1 MSAYSIVYLAEKHSI
16 AEALADVLP
25 GRSVKRNG
33 YIECG
38 SAAVTW
44 LSGHLLEQAPP
55 EAYDPAYKRWS
66 RETLPIVPEVFKYT
80 VRRDRNIPKQLA
92 VIKNLLRES
101 PSAVNAADFDR
112 EGQLLVDEV
121 LELVRYKGQV
131 LRLKTRALDRT
142 SLTREL
148 GRMAPDG
155 EFAGMRD
162 AARARS
168 ELDWLAGMNLTRAM
182 TIHGRS
188 VSPSGVLSLGRV
200 QTPTL
205 ALVVERDETIENF
218 VPKTFYKVSC
228 PFTAAAG
235 TFVTLLNP
243 KPDMEGLDEEKRL
256 VDKKTALAVR
266 DAVSF
271 GDGTVTGVETQ
282 RRADPAPLPYSLT
295 DIQKE
300 ASALYGM
307 GASAVLDCCQELYEA
322 RFTSYPRTDCRYL
335 PFEQFGEARDVLAA
349 IGHLPGME
357 AMLAAADPERRGA
370 CWNTARVT
378 AHHAIIPTAVPA
390 RGLSE
395 TQEKIY
401 RLICRRYVWQF
412 LPPHIYKKT
421 RIDVSCA
428 GYDWRADGRT
438 EVSPG
443 WYAFRKAGL
452 SGGTKEKETK
462 EPEPAPL
469 PHVEKGEAVRAGQAK
484 VDEGQTTPPARFT
497 EGTLVEAMENIQRY
511 LRGASGEDRDILR
524 KTEGLGTVATRAT
537 IISTLLKRGY
547 LAKKGRS
554 LLSTPTGRSLIHIC
568 PQSIRDPLMTAD
580 MERSLTEIQKGR
592 IPYKNYVASYAA
604 KLPELIS
611 EIFGTPADGFAA
623 DPGTLCPR
631 CGKPLKRV
639 RGKTGRWFWL
649 CTGRPDCTY
658 AAADSSG
665 RPGRAFPPKDS
676 AEKDAPAQEP
686 EGPLCPRCGKHS
698 LVRRQGPKG
707 PFWGC
712 SGFPHCR
719 FTCGDK
725 DGGPALPEGSQ
736 TQKKTS
742 HRTVRE
748 KAEEPQVRSVPWD
761 ETLPDSSVPLGKKGD
776 LQDTEGAE
784 AQPQAAPWEE
794 TPSVSPTEEKEG
806 PGTAGSFQPDHAEAG
821 PERPRR
827 KTASGTQES
836 GQNACPLCGRPL
848 ARRQGTRGFFWGC
861 TGYPGCRFTC
871 EDRDGTPV
879 RPEEAPVCPECGAPL
894 RQVAIRKGPHAGS
907 MAWLCSNDGGHA
919 SGRSRFFEDRDG
931 KPVLS

>member
-188 VSPSGVLSLGRV
+188 VCPSGVLSLGRV

-243 KPDMEGLDEEKRL
+243 RPDMEGLDEEKRL

-580 MERSLTEIQKGR
+580 MERSLTEIQEGR
-592 IPYKNYVASYAA
+592 IPYKNYVASYTA

-649 CTGRPDCTY
+649 CTGRPDCTHEFKTPLSSIEGY
-658 AAADSSG
+658 AMLLQDESL
-665 RPGRAFPPKDS
+665 S
-676 AEKDAPAQEP
+676 AEARSEYTERIVVSTRRLSTLVSNILMITKIENQTMPFALSSYRVDEQVRQSILLLENKWSEKNIGFEMDMDSIEFCAVEGLLGNVWSNLIDNAIKFSP
-686 EGPLCPRCGKHS
+686 EGEIIYIS
-698 LVRRQGPKG
+698 LKEKDDMLSFKIANRGEPMSGETLKRIFEKFYQG
-707 PFWGC
+707 
-712 SGFPHCR
+712 
-719 FTCGDK
+719 D
-725 DGGPALPEGSQ
+725 
-736 TQKKTS
+736 TS
-742 HRTVRE
+742 HKREGNGLGLALVKKIVR
-748 KAEEPQVRSVPWD
+748 VH
-761 ETLPDSSVPLGKKGD
+761 GG
-776 LQDTEGAE
+776 
-784 AQPQAAPWEE
+784 
-794 TPSVSPTEEKEG
+794 SVSAVNTEDGLIEFTVNLPAKRSCERCC
-806 PGTAGSFQPDHAEAG
+806 GS
-821 PERPRR
+821 
-827 KTASGTQES
+827 
-836 GQNACPLCGRPL
+836 N
-848 ARRQGTRGFFWGC
+848 
-861 TGYPGCRFTC
+861 
-871 EDRDGTPV
+871 
-879 RPEEAPVCPECGAPL
+879 
-894 RQVAIRKGPHAGS
+894 
-907 MAWLCSNDGGHA
+907 
-919 SGRSRFFEDRDG
+919 
-931 KPVLS
+931 